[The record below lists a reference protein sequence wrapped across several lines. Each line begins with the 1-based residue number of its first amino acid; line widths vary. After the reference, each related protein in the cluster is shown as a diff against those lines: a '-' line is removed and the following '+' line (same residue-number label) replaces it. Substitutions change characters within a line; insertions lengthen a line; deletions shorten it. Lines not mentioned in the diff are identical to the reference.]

1 MDALEQLIARN
12 IIGTS
17 PRTVKSISDISC
29 VMDNKSQLIEMLKEN
44 RESLNSEQLDYLQ
57 QLISLEAPLFKED
70 NLNRQLRNK
79 KIFFE
84 IAKYNLYER
93 LLLAYR
99 NQPEINQDFI
109 IFNMATKWK
118 NNLTVKYITPNNIF
132 ELLEIS
138 VSGFYGALDIDIY
151 DSAGYN
157 EETTEK
163 LRHYYQN
170 IPGIIMSP
178 ETIESN
184 MRLAKEK
191 MQITNQ
197 SAATILNDWGISAF
211 EEDTM
216 YSDTGSKRMIKILP
230 YAHISKY
237 NIDKV

>member
-1 MDALEQLIARN
+1 MDALEQVIARN

-57 QLISLEAPLFKED
+57 QLISLEVPLFKE
-70 NLNRQLRNK
+70 
-79 KIFFE
+79 
-84 IAKYNLYER
+84 
-93 LLLAYR
+93 
-99 NQPEINQDFI
+99 QPEINQDFI

-138 VSGFYGALDIDIY
+138 VSGYYGALDIDIY
-151 DSAGYN
+151 YSAGYN